1 MLCSHGRLSIY
12 GLVLLK
18 LHETATLCSINA
30 SHYAFNNHIITA
42 LTRVLNSKNEVL
54 QLIP

>member
-12 GLVLLK
+12 GLVLLQ

-30 SHYAFNNHIITA
+30 LLFSSTEEIF
-42 LTRVLNSKNEVL
+42 SDGE
-54 QLIP
+54 